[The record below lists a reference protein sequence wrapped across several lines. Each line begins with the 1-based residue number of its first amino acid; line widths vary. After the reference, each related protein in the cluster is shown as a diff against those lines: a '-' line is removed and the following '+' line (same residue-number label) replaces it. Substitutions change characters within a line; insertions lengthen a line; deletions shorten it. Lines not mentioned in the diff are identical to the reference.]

1 MIEEDDTGN
10 AMYIVLSGQCQVRA
24 RPEYAVHPAITE
36 ESPAT
41 AVAASEASSSTAGS
55 DSDDE
60 QSRCQSGRP
69 ATAPRS
75 EAEHTATYW
84 IHKYM
89 EQVYTEVHALHK
101 ASVVIILHVK
111 LRDTHQAAPNQQS
124 VTYFSPQ
131 QLVSTVGLGASAGV
145 ELHKW
150 QFSAP

>member
-1 MIEEDDTGN
+1 MVIEEDDTGN

-24 RPEYAVHPAITE
+24 RPEHAVHPAITE

-41 AVAASEASSSTAGS
+41 AVAASEASSSTASS

-89 EQVYTEVHALHK
+89 EQVHNEYHALHK
-101 ASVVIILHVK
+101 APAIILHVK
-111 LRDTHQAAPNQQS
+111 LRHTYEATPKQA
-124 VTYFSPQ
+124 
-131 QLVSTVGLGASAGV
+131 VSD
-145 ELHKW
+145 
-150 QFSAP
+150 